1 MTGDPP
7 IDFSA
12 KVRQPVSPSGGSPM
26 QISASDLMKNFVYAS
41 LKLPKDL
48 IKETPGVNGH
58 TARMLAGPSSGTYV
72 LGSIDGVL
80 QWIET
85 EDC

>member
-1 MTGDPP
+1 
-7 IDFSA
+7 
-12 KVRQPVSPSGGSPM
+12 M

-41 LKLPKDL
+41 LKLPNDL

-58 TARMLAGPSSGTYV
+58 TARMLAGPASGTYV
-72 LGSIDGVL
+72 LGSIDGVI